1 MSSKGRQHSY
11 LSRLD
16 TFSYLLHLL
25 AVNFDLVINTYVL
38 PLLEETAVLECA
50 HQLRKMGDLLD
61 WKYKLLDILR
71 NYSQAAKIK

>member
-1 MSSKGRQHSY
+1 MSSK
-11 LSRLD
+11 
-16 TFSYLLHLL
+16 
-25 AVNFDLVINTYVL
+25 
-38 PLLEETAVLECA
+38 EETAVLECA